1 MWKKIVSLFAFL
13 LIPYYIYAQGNHT
26 NEVHGWDEATYRV
39 IEDAICAP
47 SFPERTFPI
56 TRFGAKTNAS
66 AKVNQKAINKAIA
79 ACSKAGGGKVVIP
92 EGVWM
97 TGAIRMQSNVN
108 LVIEKG
114 ATLQFAYE
122 PDLYPLV
129 RTRWEGLDIM
139 NYSPCIYAFQARNIA
154 VTGRGT
160 INGGGKNETWWQWC
174 GAAKYGFEKGKT
186 PQAQNMPY
194 AGDTLKFD
202 ARDKDGQRLTNR
214 NMLLWMA
221 DHNIPTEER
230 IFGKGCGMRPQLVN
244 FYECEGIL
252 LEDVTLLNSPFWT
265 FTPTLSKNITVR
277 RCKFINNGPNGDGC
291 NPESCENV
299 LIEDCLFHTGDDCIA
314 IKSGRNGDGRRHP
327 VPSKNIIVRGCTM
340 EDGHGGVVLGSE
352 ISGGVQDVFAENCTM
367 DSPNLE
373 RVLRIK
379 TNTCRGGVTDGVYM
393 RNIQIGQCR
402 EAVLRINLLYEP
414 KEQAERG
421 FIPIVKNVYM
431 ENVTCK
437 KSRYGILLN
446 GLEDTQNIVNVHLKN
461 CDFSGITDKTLNLN
475 NGYSNIKLDNV
486 KLNGEIVNNTYS
498 SGSYSNMLN
507 VYGIDLQSERSN
519 SLKTS
524 ERMVLSEI
532 QRTQF
537 PFYLDFTDTKKRP
550 EGKWSYVMGIELEAM
565 LDVYL
570 AYGNKAIIDYISLY
584 APKMIKQD
592 GSITGYKQSDYNL
605 DNVRTGRFIHR
616 MNQLFPS
623 QEREG
628 TKKAVSTLFEQL
640 EQQPRTK
647 EGVWW
652 HKEIYHDQVWLDGI
666 YMGLP
671 FYTMVARDTKPTK
684 SYYDDAVAQIS
695 KTFKRTYDKK
705 TGLWKHA
712 WDEKHSMF
720 WADKK
725 TGQSQHTWA
734 RAMGWFTMA
743 MIEVL
748 DVLPEDYAKRKD
760 VIKMFQQ
767 TMQAVVRYQDE
778 KSHLWFDVLDV
789 KDPRNY
795 LEATASSMFTYCL
808 LKGVRLG
815 YLDDSYQKK
824 GIEAYEA
831 IQKEFVR
838 KEKDGTLSLIRC
850 CSVSGLGP
858 EKSPNRDGS
867 FDYYMSEPI
876 RDNDAKGIGP
886 FIWASLEYEAITSG
900 NTSRKS
906 SDKAKASDNTT
917 LGHSFSPVENQH
929 SHYDFVVPRDGD
941 FRQAIEA
948 ANNRKDLAQ
957 RFRIFV
963 QKGEHIIPTKG
974 TTIGGDSVTYPD
986 PRTYLTAPNTSIIGE
1001 DRDFTVVAN
1010 ITPPVTWHNGFNAA
1024 CPLEGIGNGDVLI
1037 MEKTCKNTYFQDI
1050 TLKNSM
1056 PDKSGR
1062 NIALHDRGD
1071 LTIYNNICLW
1081 GYQDSYVS
1089 NNADGRYY
1097 FKGGVLRGRTDY
1109 ICGKGD
1115 VYFDHV
1121 TFQQCDKAGYIAAP
1135 SIPRKYGYV
1144 MQQCY
1149 IKNETPDVTY
1159 YLGRPWGKGTPTAIW
1174 INTTVDSSPIT
1185 KDKKG
1190 YNGWADMG
1198 SKGWPA
1204 RFAEYGTMLNMR
1216 QDSLA
1221 SSHQG
1226 KKLLDLTGRRSS
1238 YMDNDGVSHPN
1249 NAILTHQEAETY
1261 TLERVLDGWNASADA
1276 KLLPPP
1282 ECIFLEK
1289 RQLKWNVCPGALLY
1303 AVCHNGCVF
1312 EFTTNNHYTIPDS
1325 EQNGTW
1331 SIRVANQMGGLGKPS
1346 MTIKAL

>member
-1 MWKKIVSLFAFL
+1 MKNLIATLVLLCMPLWLYAQEWNEAKYKKIENSIKAPTFSDHT
-13 LIPYYIYAQGNHT
+13 YYINKY
-26 NEVHGWDEATYRV
+26 
-39 IEDAICAP
+39 
-47 SFPERTFPI
+47 
-56 TRFGAKTNAS
+56 GASTKAS
-66 AKVNQKAINKAIA
+66 ASVNQKAINKAIA
-79 ACSKAGGGKVVIP
+79 TCSEQGGGKVVIP
-92 EGVWM
+92 KGEWKS
-97 TGAIRMQSNVN
+97 GAIRLLSNVN
-108 LVIEKG
+108 LVIDEG
-114 ATLQFAYE
+114 ATLCFAYE
-122 PDLYPLV
+122 PALYPMV
-129 RTRWEGLDIM
+129 KTRWEGLDIM
-139 NYSPCIYAFQARNIA
+139 NYSPCIYAFQAQNIA

-194 AGDTLKFD
+194 GGDTLKFD

-252 LEDVTLLNSPFWT
+252 VEDVTLLNSPFWT

-314 IKSGRNGDGRRHP
+314 IKSGRNGDGRRRP
-327 VPSKNIIVRGCTM
+327 VPSRNIIVRGCTM

-367 DSPNLE
+367 DSPNLD

-421 FIPIVKNVYM
+421 FIPMVKNVYM

-437 KSRYGILLN
+437 KSRYGIMLD
-446 GLEDTQNIVNVHLKN
+446 GLKERQNIQNIHLKN

-475 NGYSNIKLDNV
+475 PGYSNVELENV
-486 KLNGEIVNNTYS
+486 KLNGQL
-498 SGSYSNMLN
+498 LN
-507 VYGIDLQSERSN
+507 QNLSQSAYTNILNAYAIDLQSEKSN
-519 SLKTS
+519 SLKMS

-537 PFYLDFTDTKKRP
+537 PFYLDFTDIKKRP

-565 LDVYL
+565 LDAYL
-570 AYGNKAIIDYISLY
+570 AYGNKAIIDFISLY

-592 GSITGYKQSDYNL
+592 GSITGYKKSDYNL

-623 QEREG
+623 EE
-628 TKKAVSTLFEQL
+628 TKHTKAAVNTLFEQL
-640 EQQPRTK
+640 EKQPRTK

-671 FYTMVARDTKPTK
+671 FYTMVARDTKGENNANSTLKSKDDKATK
-684 SYYDDAVAQIS
+684 ETKTAKYYYDDAVAQIS

-712 WDEKHSMF
+712 WDEKHAMF

-748 DVLPEDYAKRKD
+748 DVLPEDYAKRKE

-767 TMQAVVRYQDE
+767 TMQAVVQYQDE
-778 KSHLWFDVLDV
+778 KSHLWYDVLDV

-808 LKGVRLG
+808 LKGARLG

-838 KEKDGTLSLIRC
+838 WEKDGTLSLTRC

-900 NTSRKS
+900 NVASKSGNAASKS
-906 SDKAKASDNTT
+906 SEKAKVSDNTS
-917 LGHSFSPVENQH
+917 LRYAFSPVENQH
-929 SHYDFVVPRDGD
+929 SLYDFVVPRDGD

-948 ANNRKDLAQ
+948 ANNRKDLSQ

-963 QKGEHIIPTKG
+963 QKGEHVVPTKG
-974 TTIGGDSVTYPD
+974 TTMGGDSVTYPD

-1001 DRDFTVVAN
+1001 DRDLTVVVN
-1010 ITPPVTWHNGFNAA
+1010 ITPPVTWNNGFNAA

-1037 MEKTCKNTYFQDI
+1037 MEKTCQNTYFQDI

-1089 NNADGRYY
+1089 NNANGRYY
-1097 FKGGVLRGRTDY
+1097 FNGGVLRGRTDY

-1149 IKNETPDVTY
+1149 IKQETPDVTY
-1159 YLGRPWGKGTPTAIW
+1159 YLGRPWGNSTPTAIW
-1174 INTTVDSSPIT
+1174 LNTKVDNSPIT

-1190 YNGWADMG
+1190 YNAWADMG

-1204 RFAEYGTMLNMR
+1204 RFAEYNTQLTTGEE
-1216 QDSLA
+1216 
-1221 SSHQG
+1221 
-1226 KKLLDLTGRRSS
+1226 LDLTGRRSS
-1238 YMDNDGVSHPN
+1238 WTDKDGNVHPN
-1249 NAILTHQEAETY
+1249 NPIVTAEEAATY
-1261 TLERVLDGWNASADA
+1261 TLQNIMGDWDPTVHTQ
-1276 KLLPPP
+1276 LLPQTRVVRNGNTLRWDVQP
-1282 ECIFLEK
+1282 K
-1289 RQLKWNVCPGALLY
+1289 ALLY
-1303 AVCHNGCVF
+1303 AICKNGQIVG
-1312 EFTTNNHYTIPDS
+1312 FTTNNSYQI
-1325 EQNGTW
+1325 EGGTKTDKW
-1331 SIRVANQMGGLGKPS
+1331 TVRTANQMGGLN
-1346 MTIKAL
+1346 